1 MVFYLFSLVTRI
13 SYLVLQNN
21 NLVTRVPTGLP
32 KEDKGDMSTE
42 MTRYQTMYFVTKA
55 EMEKGG
61 SRRAVSCTK
70 ETLRNL
76 V

>member
-1 MVFYLFSLVTRI
+1 MI
-13 SYLVLQNN
+13 
-21 NLVTRVPTGLP
+21 RVPTGLP
-32 KEDKGDMSTE
+32 KEDKGDISTE

-61 SRRAVSCTK
+61 SRRAVLCTK